1 MFPAGYRQVEGLA
14 AKDFSWRTGEF
25 EPDRSSGPHVNPKRQ
40 KRTTCLFE
48 FDEVCDRV
56 TNPDCLVVRSN
67 QM

>member
-1 MFPAGYRQVEGLA
+1 MTVEEWQARMKGCQVLVSLLDR
-14 AKDFSWRTGEF
+14 K
-25 EPDRSSGPHVNPKRQ
+25 DRSSGPHVNPKRQ